1 MVILI
6 DGCSHTGKTFL
17 AQKLLEKYGY
27 PYLSIDHL
35 KMGLIRSGY
44 TDLTPEDDDQLTEY
58 LWPVLR
64 EMIKTAIENKQNL
77 VIEGCYIPFDWKDSF
92 EKAYLKEIRY
102 CCLIMTEAYIESH
115 FDDIQKYA
123 NVIETRMDDSY
134 CTKEL
139 LIRENARNLEQC
151 RKYGCEYI
159 LIDREYWNEFL

>member
-6 DGCSHTGKTFL
+6 GGCSHTGKTFL
-17 AQKLLEKYGY
+17 AQKLLE
-27 PYLSIDHL
+27 
-35 KMGLIRSGY
+35 R
-44 TDLTPEDDDQLTEY
+44 
-58 LWPVLR
+58 
-64 EMIKTAIENKQNL
+64 
-77 VIEGCYIPFDWKDSF
+77 
-92 EKAYLKEIRY
+92 
-102 CCLIMTEAYIESH
+102 H